1 MSKAEILQ
9 ELPRLRHEERTEILE
24 RLCELE
30 ERDLLQGVGPTA
42 EEKALLDTELETYRQ
57 SPDDGSSWPE
67 VQARLRGTPKP

>member
-9 ELPRLRHEERTEILE
+9 ELPRLRHEDRTEILE

-30 ERDLLQGVGPTA
+30 ERDQMDGLGPPPA
-42 EEKALLDTELETYRQ
+42 EKALLDTELETYRQ